1 MHGTIDRYKTKS
13 GERRWRIRWD
23 LPPAPDGSRR
33 QRSKRGFRT
42 KRDAAAA
49 LAEVAHDQHNRGR
62 VSVRSDVRV
71 KEYAEAWF
79 AARRD
84 LKPTS
89 LDNLRTGLVHIV
101 PRLGARRVQE
111 VSAEDCAWLYT
122 ELAERGKRNGKCRT
136 AGVTCAEHDCTPDAH
151 TGLAPKSLGHVHAAL
166 RSILAAAVEDGLI
179 PSNPA
184 ESKRAKQA
192 RPRGGKTT
200 RKVTADQ
207 CWSTEEARAFIAA
220 TADED
225 LGPLWALLLGTG
237 MRRGEAL
244 GLLWTSV
251 DLNAGLLH
259 VRRSV
264 TVVRGARVV
273 DEYGGKTEA
282 AYRSIVLGD
291 DLVAILRAHRKE
303 QNEDRLAAGPAWQD
317 TGAVFTE
324 VDGRELNPGQVSKVF
339 TRAVTAAKLP
349 AIGLHGTR
357 HTHATMLLR
366 DGVPVP
372 AVAQRLG
379 HEDAA
384 ITLSTYTHFVPADD
398 ALAADATSRVLFAS
412 A

>member
-1 MHGTIDRYKTKS
+1 MHGTVDRYTTKS

-33 QRSKRGFRT
+33 QRTQRGFRT

-62 VSVRSDVRV
+62 VSVRSDVRL

-101 PRLGARRVQE
+101 PRLGSRRVQE

-122 ELAERGKRNGKCRT
+122 EVAERGKRNGKCRT
-136 AGVTCAEHDCTPDAH
+136 AGVSCAEHDCSPEKH
-151 TGLAPKSLGHVHAAL
+151 HGLAPKSLGHVHAAL

-179 PSNPA
+179 VTNPA
-184 ESKRAKQA
+184 DSKRARQA
-192 RPRGGKTT
+192 RPRGSKTT
-200 RKVTADQ
+200 RKVTAEQ
-207 CWSTEEARAFIAA
+207 CWSTEQARAFIAA
-220 TADED
+220 TADHEF
-225 LGPLWALLLGTG
+225 GPLWALLLGTG
-237 MRRGEAL
+237 LRRGEAV
-244 GLLWTSV
+244 GLLWTNV
-251 DLNAGLLH
+251 DLDAGLLH

-264 TVVRGARVV
+264 TLVRGAPIV
-273 DEYGGKTEA
+273 DEYGGKTDA
-282 AYRSIVLGD
+282 AYRTIVLGP
-291 DLVAILRAHRKE
+291 DLGAILREHRKE

-317 TGAVFTE
+317 TGAVFAE
-324 VDGRELNPGQVSKVF
+324 EDGREINPGRVSGVF
-339 TRAVTAAKLP
+339 TRTVAAAKLP

-398 ALAADATSRVLFAS
+398 VLAADATSRILFDS